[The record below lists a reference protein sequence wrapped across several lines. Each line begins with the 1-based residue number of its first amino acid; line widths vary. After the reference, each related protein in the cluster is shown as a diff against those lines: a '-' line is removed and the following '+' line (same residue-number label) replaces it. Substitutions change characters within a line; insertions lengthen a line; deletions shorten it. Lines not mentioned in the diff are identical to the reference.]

1 MLWSQFSAI
10 FDNFRRKNW
19 RFSQKPMLWSIF
31 SKFSFV
37 LSQKRQF
44 FCKNFR
50 RKYFKNHNIGPWSP
64 CLRKKISRSGF
75 RKPQKQSFIFARL
88 SFRRDMKD
96 SNLGEKMNYFSLKN
110 VFQGTF
116 LLGIR

>member
-44 FCKNFR
+44 FAKIFGENILKIITSVPGHPVCGRKLVEADFESRKNSLLSLRDFLSVVTWRTRTWAKRWITFR
-50 RKYFKNHNIGPWSP
+50 
-64 CLRKKISRSGF
+64 
-75 RKPQKQSFIFARL
+75 
-88 SFRRDMKD
+88 
-96 SNLGEKMNYFSLKN
+96 
-110 VFQGTF
+110 
-116 LLGIR
+116 